1 MTATKPRSILV
12 GNNHEDNRIEFR
24 GYKFLPLLTHP
35 PAIPKFLCCNGVHQN
50 PNGHSNRSNVL
61 SNIRTASSKTQVL
74 QSHSTVNPL
83 LPSQPSCVMTL
94 GRPLPLKAVA
104 TQQPTQRLDA
114 VPAKRPRVEIVK
126 PTQTTLTQYYPSAGT
141 SFNSTLDVQKN
152 PSVSFSTQRP
162 SILRQPSTDRKS
174 PTRGLVVVDETMQI
188 EDEEAKALQIADQ
201 HGKFKIFQQND
212 IREFDNDS
220 KLDANLRVKMYE
232 VLRNTFG
239 FQSFR
244 FCQKS
249 IVIASLLGH
258 DCCVV
263 MPTGAGKSLC
273 YQLPSFITG
282 GVTVVI

>member
-12 GNNHEDNRIEFR
+12 GNNHEDNRIEYR
-24 GYKFLPLLTHP
+24 GYKFLPLFTHP

-61 SNIRTASSKTQVL
+61 SNIRTASSKTQVS

-162 SILRQPSTDRKS
+162 SIPRQPSTDRKS

-188 EDEEAKALQIADQ
+188 EDKEAKALQIAD
-201 HGKFKIFQQND
+201 IQQND

-232 VLRNTFG
+232 VLPNTFD

-258 DCCVV
+258 DCC
-263 MPTGAGKSLC
+263 AGKSLC